1 MIRYLTLIEVL
12 ELHRRILEQSG
23 GALGIRDMGLLES
36 AIAQPRMT
44 FGGEDLY
51 PSLLEKAAALGFSL
65 IMNHPFVDGNKRTG
79 HATTET
85 FLILNGLEIN
95 GSVDEQEHIVLAIA
109 SGELGREA
117 FVEWLRQ
124 HTTPAN
130 NPNAVDS

>member
-51 PSLLEKAAALGFSL
+51 PSLLEKAAALGFSI

-79 HATTET
+79 HAATET
-85 FLILNGLEIN
+85 FLVLNRMEIN
-95 GSVDEQEHIVLAIA
+95 ASVDEQEHIVLAIA

-117 FVEWLRQ
+117 FVEWLQ
-124 HTTPAN
+124 WNTTA
-130 NPNAVDS
+130 S